1 MRQKQKRI
9 SRKAEHI
16 IVWCGR
22 GCAVI
27 GVLLC
32 LTAAGY
38 FYLLGQE
45 KQGELNSSTEG
56 VGVGTLWGRGEE
68 AEPVWVQERRD
79 RENDTEADESNTQI
93 ENAVD
98 AENSRT
104 EDIQFQESNSEADAG
119 TSTEVNIGTDTGI
132 KIGTNTGYNT
142 GTDIEVPWNL
152 ILINPWNSLPR
163 DFTVS
168 RVALKDGHSIDSR
181 CYPELQAMMDDCR
194 AAGLSPY
201 ICSSYR
207 TYEKQNQLFENNVKT
222 LMAQGYSESEARA
235 KTAQSIARPGTS
247 EHQLG
252 LAVDIVDINYQVL
265 DEQQENTKVQQWL
278 IEHCWEYGFI
288 LRYPTDKREI
298 TGITYEP
305 WHYRYVG
312 KEVAEVIHREGIC
325 LEEYYEKYLLP

>member
-45 KQGELNSSTEG
+45 KQGAATSGIVET
-56 VGVGTLWGRGEE
+56 GVGTLWGRGEE
-68 AEPVWVQERRD
+68 AEPVWVQEREGHGND
-79 RENDTEADESNTQI
+79 IEEEENDTEPGNTVGL
-93 ENAVD
+93 E
-98 AENSRT
+98 EPEG
-104 EDIQFQESNSEADAG
+104 EDLQFQENSSE
-119 TSTEVNIGTDTGI
+119 NDTGLNMGI
-132 KIGTNTGYNT
+132 NTGYNT

-152 ILINPWNSLPR
+152 VLVNPWNSLPR

-168 RVALKDGHSIDSR
+168 RVALKDGHSIDAR

-252 LAVDIVDINYQVL
+252 VAVDIVDVNYQIL
-265 DEQQENTKVQQWL
+265 DEQQESTRVQQWL
-278 IEHCWEYGFI
+278 MEHCWEYGFI

>member
-1 MRQKQKRI
+1 MRQKQKQI

-16 IVWCGR
+16 IVWCSR
-22 GCAVI
+22 GCAVV

-32 LTAAGY
+32 LVAAGY
-38 FYLLGQE
+38 FYLMGQE
-45 KQGELNSSTEG
+45 KQGAATSGSVETG
-56 VGVGTLWGRGEE
+56 IGALWRRGEE
-68 AEPVWVQERRD
+68 AEPVWIQEREGHGND
-79 RENDTEADESNTQI
+79 IEAEENHTQI
-93 ENAVD
+93 GNMVGLE
-98 AENSRT
+98 EPRT
-104 EDIQFQESNSEADAG
+104 EDMQFLENNNETNTGLNIGINTETNAG
-119 TSTEVNIGTDTGI
+119 TSTEANLGSN
-132 KIGTNTGYNT
+132 IGTNT
-142 GTDIEVPWNL
+142 EVPWNL
-152 ILINPWNSLPR
+152 ILVNPWNTLPS

-168 RVALKDGHSIDSR
+168 RVALKDGHSIDAR

-207 TYEKQNQLFENNVKT
+207 TYEKQNQLFENNVKA
-222 LMAQGYSESEARA
+222 LMAQGYSETEART

-265 DEQQENTKVQQWL
+265 DEQQENTRVQQWL
-278 IEHCWEYGFI
+278 MEYCWEYGFI